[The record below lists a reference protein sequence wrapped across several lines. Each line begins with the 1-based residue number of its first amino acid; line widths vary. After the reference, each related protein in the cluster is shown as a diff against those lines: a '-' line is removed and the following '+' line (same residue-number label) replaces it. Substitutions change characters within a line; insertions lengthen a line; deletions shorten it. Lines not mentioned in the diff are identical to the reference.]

1 MQLLIAGEDHR
12 FYQHSG
18 VDFFAVGAALY
29 RSILQHHMFGAS
41 TINQQL
47 VRVLTN
53 RYERTFKRKVKEILL
68 ASLVARAIPKTDI
81 PGIYLSVAYF
91 GWRMNGLVQACQTMG
106 IVLPRMTLRQAAV
119 LVAQIKY
126 PRQAKSSTVRSSRSI
141 RVPNI

>member
-1 MQLLIAGEDHR
+1 
-12 FYQHSG
+12 
-18 VDFFAVGAALY
+18 
-29 RSILQHHMFGAS
+29 MFGAS

-91 GWRMNGLVQACQTMG
+91 GWRMNGLVQAVLQTMG
-106 IVLPRMTLRQAAV
+106 IVLPRMTL
-119 LVAQIKY
+119 LDK
-126 PRQAKSSTVRSSRSI
+126 PLSW
-141 RVPNI
+141 